1 MNGHEPRHL
10 NTAAYRP
17 RHLKQTAADSRAHSG
32 RQSVSARAGKPASKI
47 RRDIDIERVEKALD
61 RSLIR
66 KNTANICV
74 SAVIL
79 LLGVTSFLYG
89 LTLEPSVTIFRFLTV
104 DGTLF
109 TTCGALACIIINLV
123 EIFRREDIVFT
134 ATYYIRLSM
143 AVAESVIFIVVVFS
157 QLPVFAQHLPMF
169 DRYDSFVMHVVIPI
183 LGVASFLFND
193 SPIGKLSPEKCL
205 LGASYVSVYAVI
217 IVTLISTER
226 LPVFLSGLPHQRHR
240 DLSAGV
246 RIRLYRGLS
255 DGVGPVCVE
264 QKVLV
269 ALVPGSRGK
278 REKEMREEGRCF
290 QRVICFGSLSARH

>member
-1 MNGHEPRHL
+1 MNGHE
-10 NTAAYRP
+10 P

-123 EIFRREDIVFT
+123 EIFRREDIVLEQLKKSDRKFLLLVL
-134 ATYYIRLSM
+134 IP
-143 AVAESVIFIVVVFS
+143 IFIEALIF
-157 QLPVFAQHLPMF
+157 L
-169 DRYDSFVMHVVIPI
+169 VIPI

-193 SPIGKLSPEKCL
+193 SPIGKLSPGKCL

-226 LPVFLSGLPHQRHR
+226 LPTELIPYFFLDYRTNGIGIFLLAFVFVYTVAYLMGWGLSVWNRKCSWLWFR
-240 DLSAGV
+240 DLVGSA
-246 RIRLYRGLS
+246 
-255 DGVGPVCVE
+255 
-264 QKVLV
+264 K
-269 ALVPGSRGK
+269 K
-278 REKEMREEGRCF
+278 K
-290 QRVICFGSLSARH
+290 

>member
-10 NTAAYRP
+10 NATAYRP
-17 RHLKQTAADSRAHSG
+17 RHLKEKATDEPATAG
-32 RQSVSARAGKPASKI
+32 RETGSARAGKALSGI
-47 RRDIDIERVEKALD
+47 RSDIDIERVEKALD

-79 LLGVTSFLYG
+79 LLGVSSFLYG
-89 LTLEPSVTIFRFLTV
+89 LTLEPSVTIFRWLTV

-109 TTCGALACIIINLV
+109 TTCGALACIVINLV
-123 EIFRREDIVFT
+123 EIVRREDLIFT

-157 QLPVFAQHLPMF
+157 QLPVFSEHLPMF

-193 SPIGKLSPEKCL
+193 SPIGRLSPGKCL

-217 IVTLISTER
+217 IVTLISTEK
-226 LPVFLSGLPHQRHR
+226 LPTELIPYFFLDYRTNGFGIFLLAFAFVYTVAYLMGWGLSVWNRKCSWLWFR
-240 DLSAGV
+240 DL
-246 RIRLYRGLS
+246 
-255 DGVGPVCVE
+255 VG
-264 QKVLV
+264 
-269 ALVPGSRGK
+269 
-278 REKEMREEGRCF
+278 
-290 QRVICFGSLSARH
+290 SARKK

>member
-17 RHLKQTAADSRAHSG
+17 RHLKQTAASG
-32 RQSVSARAGKPASKI
+32 RAPAGRQTGSARAGKTAPKI

-157 QLPVFAQHLPMF
+157 QLPVFAEHLPVF
-169 DRYDSFVMHVVIPI
+169 DRYDSFVMHVMIPI

-193 SPIGKLSPEKCL
+193 SPIGKLSPGKCL

-226 LPVFLSGLPHQRHR
+226 LPAELIPYFFLDYRTNGFGIFLLAFVFVYTVAYLMGWGLSVWNRKCSWLWFR
-240 DLSAGV
+240 DLVGSA
-246 RIRLYRGLS
+246 
-255 DGVGPVCVE
+255 
-264 QKVLV
+264 K
-269 ALVPGSRGK
+269 K
-278 REKEMREEGRCF
+278 K
-290 QRVICFGSLSARH
+290 

>member
-1 MNGHEPRHL
+1 MDGHKP
-10 NTAAYRP
+10 NNP
-17 RHLKQTAADSRAHSG
+17 KK
-32 RQSVSARAGKPASKI
+32 SVSGSEADPSPGNGS
-47 RRDIDIERVEKALD
+47 DIDIERVEKALD

-79 LLGVTSFLYG
+79 LFGVTSFLYG

-109 TTCGALACIIINLV
+109 TTCGALACIVINLV
-123 EIFRREDIVFT
+123 EIVRREDIVFA

-157 QLPVFAQHLPMF
+157 QLPIFDQHLPMF
-169 DRYDSFVMHVVIPI
+169 DRYDSFVMHVVIPV

-193 SPIGKLSPEKCL
+193 SPIGRLSPGKYL

-226 LPVFLSGLPHQRHR
+226 LPTELIPYFFLDYRTNGFGVFALAFVFVYSAAYFMAWSLSVWNRKCSWLWFR
-240 DLSAGV
+240 DLV
-246 RIRLYRGLS
+246 RS
-255 DGVGPVCVE
+255 
-264 QKVLV
+264 
-269 ALVPGSRGK
+269 SRK
-278 REKEMREEGRCF
+278 NEEER
-290 QRVICFGSLSARH
+290 